1 MQAHTL
7 AIDFG
12 TSNSA
17 AGYMLN
23 GAPKLLEIEPQNT
36 TLPTSIFFDF
46 DSRQTRFGTPANA
59 ALIDGEY
66 GRYMRALKSVLG
78 TGLMHEKRRIMDE
91 QIDFIEI
98 ISRFLREIKS
108 RAEAASGLTFEK
120 ALSGRP
126 VHFHSDDPQK
136 DAQALKDLRAC
147 YLKAGFAQVD
157 FMFEPDAAALA
168 NHSHLAQGTIGMIVD
183 IGGGTSDFTIF
194 ETLESGIKIRASH
207 GTRVG
212 GTDFDR
218 ALSID
223 HIMPLLGKGSH
234 IRNAFGDETMPAPNG
249 IFHTLA
255 TWQKIPF
262 MYNGETRRE
271 AKELLK
277 YAAQPHLLKRLTDT
291 LENELGHD
299 LAFAAERGK
308 IAANTADA
316 EIDLAVLEP
325 RLTAPLSQAALGE
338 SLAAL
343 TSKIQTA
350 AAETLAQAGLTP
362 AAINS
367 LIFVGGSSLMGVVE
381 TTLQARFPSAT
392 PHRTSAFTAVIEGL
406 TLGSLSTH

>member
-12 TSNSA
+12 TSNTA
-17 AGYMLN
+17 AGYMLD
-23 GAPKLLEIEPQNT
+23 GAPKLVDIEPGSP

-46 DSRQTRFGTPANA
+46 DSRNTLFGTPANA
-59 ALIDGEY
+59 ALINGDY
-66 GRYMRALKSVLG
+66 GRFMRALKSVLG
-78 TGLMHEKRRIMDE
+78 TGIMHEKRLIMNE

-108 RAEAASGLTFEK
+108 RAEAASGLTFAK

-126 VHFHSDDPQK
+126 VHFHSNDPQK
-136 DAQALKDLRAC
+136 DAQALLDLRAC
-147 YLKAGFAQVD
+147 YLRAGFADVD

-168 NHSHLAQGTIGMIVD
+168 NHSHLEAGTLGMIVD

-194 ETLESGIKIRASH
+194 ETHENGIKILASH
-207 GTRVG
+207 GVRVG

-223 HIMPLLGKGSH
+223 HIMPLLGKGSQ
-234 IRNAFGDETMPAPNG
+234 IRNAFGNETMPAPNA

-262 MYNGETRRE
+262 LYNGETRRE

-277 YAAQPHLLKRLTDT
+277 HAAQPHLLKRLTDT

-316 EIDLAVLEP
+316 IIDLAMLEP
-325 RLTAPLSQAALGE
+325 RLTAPLSQAAVSH
-338 SLAAL
+338 SLHAL

-350 AAETLAQAGLTP
+350 VAETIAQASLAP
-362 AAINS
+362 AQIDS
-367 LIFVGGSSLMGVVE
+367 LIFVGGSSLMAVVE
-381 TTLQARFPSAT
+381 ASLQAQCPTAKPQRA
-392 PHRTSAFTAVIEGL
+392 SAFTAVIAGL
-406 TLGSLSTH
+406 TLATT

>member
-46 DSRQTRFGTPANA
+46 EARKALFGTPANA
-59 ALIDGEY
+59 ALIEGEY
-66 GRYMRALKSVLG
+66 GRFMRALKSVLG
-78 TGLMHEKRRIMDE
+78 TGIMHEKRRIMDE

-98 ISRFLREIKS
+98 ISRFLRELKT
-108 RAEAASGLTFEK
+108 RAESASGLRFDR

-126 VHFHSDDPQK
+126 VHFHSDDPLK

-147 YLKAGFAQVD
+147 YLKAGFSEVG

-168 NHSHLAQGTIGMIVD
+168 NHSHLGTGTLGLIVD
-183 IGGGTSDFTIF
+183 IGGGTSDFTVF
-194 ETLESGIKIRASH
+194 ETLESGINILASH
-207 GTRVG
+207 GVRVG

-218 ALSID
+218 RLSID
-223 HIMPLLGKGSH
+223 HIMPLLGKGSQ
-234 IRNAFGDETMPAPNG
+234 IRNAFGGETMQAPNA
-249 IFHTLA
+249 IFHNLA

-262 MYNGETRRE
+262 LYNGEIRHE

-277 YAAQPHLLKRLTDT
+277 HAAQPQLLKRLTDT

-316 EIDLAVLEP
+316 EIDLTMLEP

-343 TSKIQTA
+343 TAKIEIA
-350 AAETLAQAGLTP
+350 ATETLAQARLTS
-362 AAINS
+362 ADINS

-381 TTLQARFPSAT
+381 SALQAQFPTAK
-392 PHRTSAFTAVIEGL
+392 PHRSSAFTAVIEGL
-406 TLGSLSTH
+406 TLATA

>member
-23 GAPKLLEIEPQNT
+23 GAPKLLDIEPNSP

-46 DSRQTRFGTPANA
+46 DARQMLFGTPANA

-66 GRYMRALKSVLG
+66 GRFMRALKSVLG
-78 TGLMHEKRRIMDE
+78 TSIMHEKRRLMDE

-98 ISRFLREIKS
+98 IARFLREIKT
-108 RAEAASGLTFEK
+108 RAEAASGLRFDK

-126 VHFHSDDPQK
+126 VHFHSDDPAK
-136 DAQALKDLRAC
+136 DTQALKDLRAC
-147 YLKAGFAQVD
+147 YLKAGFSDVA

-168 NHSHLAQGTIGMIVD
+168 NHSHLAKGTIGLIVD

-194 ETLESGIKIRASH
+194 ETAMDGINILASH
-207 GTRVG
+207 GVRVG

-218 ALSID
+218 KLSID
-223 HIMPLLGKGSH
+223 HIMPLLGKGSQ
-234 IRNAFGDETMPAPNG
+234 IRKAFGDETMPTPNS
-249 IFHTLA
+249 IFHNLA

-271 AKELLK
+271 ANELLK
-277 YAAQPHLLKRLTDT
+277 HAAEPHLLKRLMDT

-308 IAANTADA
+308 IAANKADA
-316 EIDLAVLEP
+316 MIDLTVLEP
-325 RLTAPLSQAALGE
+325 RLTAPISQAALGQ
-338 SLAAL
+338 SLQAL
-343 TSKIQTA
+343 TSNIDTA
-350 AAETLAQAGLTP
+350 ATDTLALASLAPTQVK
-362 AAINS
+362 S
-367 LIFVGGSSLMGVVE
+367 LIFVGGSSLMAE
-381 TTLQARFPSAT
+381 IEATLQAQFPTAK

-406 TLGSLSTH
+406 TLATK